1 MLNTMQHMHDNCY
14 HAPCIHQWRAY
25 PLFHV
30 SFFKTILS
38 DPENHLYFKKKK
50 NNKLYVHSCLTK
62 ISEIKKFEKSSFQVH
77 DNFDKLQSIF
87 S

>member
-1 MLNTMQHMHDNCY
+1 MKIATTPL
-14 HAPCIHQWRAY
+14 AY
-25 PLFHV
+25 INGEHILCFMFH
-30 SFFKTILS
+30 FLKTILS
-38 DPENHLYFKKKK
+38 DPENHLYLKKNK